1 MYIALSDKLLE
12 EFFEFKKGN
21 IRDKE
26 LLQKLFGYIQPFSI
40 SRNQLEN
47 LDLDIAIKSKII
59 SGGDIITPVNAT
71 TEKQLINSTLY
82 KIMLTDNKNH
92 YPYVNILLDK
102 IEINYT
108 ATYKKDENRDKAK
121 EHIKNLLSK
130 ESQIDIID
138 RYLSPQSNR
147 QWNKIFEL
155 LKYILPDR
163 DIRLNIYFDNSISSR
178 DIKNILEDYNH
189 KWSVNLNNYDNSIH
203 DRYIES
209 EKVKILLSSGFLNLA
224 NTEKDFTY
232 IIKAKKD

>member
-26 LLQKLFGYIQPFSI
+26 LLQKLFGYLQPFSI

-189 KWSVNLNNYDNSIH
+189 KWSVNLNNYNNSIH

>member
-26 LLQKLFGYIQPFSI
+26 LLQKLFGYLQPFSI
-40 SRNQLEN
+40 SRNQLDN

-108 ATYKKDENRDKAK
+108 ATYKKNENRDKAK
-121 EHIKNLLSK
+121 EHIKNILSE

-147 QWNKIFEL
+147 QWEKIFEL

-163 DIRLNIYFDNSISSR
+163 YIRLNIYFDNSISSR
-178 DIKNILEDYNH
+178 DIKNILENYNH

>member
-21 IRDKE
+21 IRNKE
-26 LLQKLFGYIQPFSI
+26 LLQKLFGYLQPFSI